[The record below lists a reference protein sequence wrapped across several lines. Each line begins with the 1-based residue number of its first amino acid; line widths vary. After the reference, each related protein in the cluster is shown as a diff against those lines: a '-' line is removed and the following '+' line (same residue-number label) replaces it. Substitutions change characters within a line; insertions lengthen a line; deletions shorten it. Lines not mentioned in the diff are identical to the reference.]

1 MSKSNTTLPILICVV
16 VGIAAIV
23 GMLRS
28 TSWVT
33 FWIALGVLAVALIL
47 LVVLS
52 VLSVR
57 PRRVR
62 RSDYEQRVSDRLSKR
77 EK

>member
-1 MSKSNTTLPILICVV
+1 MSKSNTALPILICVI
-16 VGIAAIV
+16 VGVLAIV
-23 GMLRS
+23 GLLRS

-33 FWIALGVLAVALIL
+33 FWIALAVLAIALIL
-47 LVVLS
+47 LV

-62 RSDYEQRVSDRLSKR
+62 RSDYEQRVSDLLSKR

>member
-1 MSKSNTTLPILICVV
+1 MLYMSKNNTTLPILICVV

-23 GMLRS
+23 GMLKS

-33 FWIALGVLAVALIL
+33 FWIALAVLAIALIL
-47 LVVLS
+47 LV

>member
-28 TSWVT
+28 MTWVT
-33 FWIALGVLAVALIL
+33 FWIALAVLAIALIL
-47 LVVLS
+47 LV

-62 RSDYEQRVSDRLSKR
+62 RSDYEQRLSDRLSHR

>member
-1 MSKSNTTLPILICVV
+1 MIKSNTTLPILICVV
-16 VGIAAIV
+16 VGIADIV

-28 TSWVT
+28 TTWVT
-33 FWIALGVLAVALIL
+33 FWIALAVLAIALIL
-47 LVVLS
+47 LV

>member
-1 MSKSNTTLPILICVV
+1 MSKSNTTLPILICVI
-16 VGIAAIV
+16 VGVLAIV
-23 GMLRS
+23 GLLRS

-33 FWIALGVLAVALIL
+33 FWIALGVLAIALIL

-52 VLSVR
+52 VR
-57 PRRVR
+57 PQRVR